1 MRKSYIKED
10 LDTEGKPVFVKG
22 EKKLMKL
29 FISSRLLNIFSKMLK
44 TGDFQTKTVINR
56 IIQLSKSDDELFD
69 FTYLDIVDGNKGNE
83 ISFMP
88 AARAWRNMNFQSQEE
103 ANVKP
108 PDDSPVWKAS
118 GRQTLAIGKLVTK
131 LFDDFT
137 DMAIQKFGNAYQAEI
152 AALFIF
158 DNFRLVKGEEIRK
171 YYHENS
177 YAIQGQG
184 GGGLAGSCMRHP
196 ACQSF
201 FDIYVMNPEKCNL
214 LVLLDNNG
222 KLLGRALV
230 WIGLRKPTDK
240 TFMDRIYVGKQ
251 TDEELFKKYAIER
264 GWLYK
269 YQQSARD
276 PGYVEDGQLVKKSIA
291 IALTPR
297 SYKQYPYM
305 DTMKYYNPDTGRLGS
320 DQGNPVPGKRRLKL
334 EATDGNHARV
344 D

>member
-1 MRKSYIKED
+1 MRKFYLKED
-10 LDTEGKPVFVKG
+10 LDVDKPVFVKG
-22 EKKLMKL
+22 EKKLMKM
-29 FISSRLLNIFSKMLK
+29 FISSRLLNIFSKMMK

-56 IIQLSKSDDELFD
+56 IVQLTKSDDLFD
-69 FTYLDIVDGNKGNE
+69 FTYLDIVDGNKGAE

-88 AARAWRNMNFQSQEE
+88 SARAWRSMNFQNQEE
-103 ANVKP
+103 ANIKP
-108 PDDSPVWKAS
+108 TDDSPVWKAS
-118 GRQTLAIGKLVTK
+118 GRQTLTVGKLVTK

-158 DNFRLVKGEEIRK
+158 DNFRLVKGDDIKK

-177 YAIQGQG
+177 YATQGV
-184 GGGLAGSCMRHP
+184 GGLGGSCMRHTV
-196 ACQSF
+196 CQAF
-201 FDIYVMNPEKCNL
+201 FDIYVRNPEKCNL

-240 TFMDRIYVGKQ
+240 TFMDRIYVIKQ
-251 TDEELFKKYAIER
+251 SDEELFKKYAIER

-276 PGYVEDGQLVKKSIA
+276 AGYVEDGQVVKKCVVI
-291 IALTPR
+291 
-297 SYKQYPYM
+297 
-305 DTMKYYNPDTGRLGS
+305 
-320 DQGNPVPGKRRLKL
+320 
-334 EATDGNHARV
+334 
-344 D
+344 